1 MHLTNYSINK
11 MSERYVRPS
20 EQNLLEANDATKRT
34 LASLRATMDQK
45 GINSAKV
52 FDSIRD
58 TSSKIMEI
66 FAPMLL
72 HNLKALQGK
81 K

>member
-11 MSERYVRPS
+11 MSERYVRPKA
-20 EQNLLEANDATKRT
+20 QNLLEANDATKRT
-34 LASLRATMDQK
+34 LASLRATMDRE
-45 GINSAKV
+45 GIDSGKV

-58 TSSKIMEI
+58 TSRRIMEI

-81 K
+81 Q